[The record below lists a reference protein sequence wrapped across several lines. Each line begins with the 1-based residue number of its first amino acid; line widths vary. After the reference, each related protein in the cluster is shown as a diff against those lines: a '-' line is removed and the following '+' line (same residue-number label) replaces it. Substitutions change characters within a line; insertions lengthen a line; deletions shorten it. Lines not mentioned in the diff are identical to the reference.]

1 MDAHLATATRQPLLF
16 TTPSPGFSQGR
27 PDKLR
32 RLSVTLASPSNPMS
46 VAAAAESAAAAL
58 AYGIQLPATPLSPV
72 GTAAFGMTAA
82 APDHDDEHMADAF
95 ATPPQASRS
104 SAPSGSG
111 VRATL
116 SPLLLDSS
124 PSDGRLPSKKLKGAA
139 KLLYSP
145 GTDGN
150 AMPPTPPLTPRHDL
164 YPAAGVELP
173 ASPSPPPRPA
183 TISAR
188 ALQFHALHPLF
199 ASTYSLCE
207 ELGSGGFGFV
217 VRAERT
223 LDGSSVAVKFI
234 ERAKIPSHG
243 WVKSRSWGD
252 TPGLTQPSGPKLVPM
267 EAFVLRSIRHEGVV
281 AFIDLFEDDKYFYLV
296 RPVFLSR
303 ARSLQTV
310 DAVADSLPSFFR
322 PSQVME
328 HHGSPWQIPDKE
340 APVAAET
347 SASMGLSSS
356 AMAPTLTS
364 SWPRLAPGQ
373 QRVVTPTSSPTM
385 PTPLVLNPASPSPN
399 LLAPPR
405 PAPMERRSSCDL
417 FECASPPSSSS
428 RARSDLVADSRSL
441 AGIEQYRRF
450 DEATAKYVFAQIVEI
465 VYSLGLMGICHRD
478 LKDENLAIDNQ
489 FRVKLI
495 DFGSAVI
502 FDPRQPSPLY
512 QRFQGTKSFASAEIL
527 RGDLHQAP
535 PSEVWSLGVLLSILV
550 TGECPFV
557 DAEAAKA
564 GALSRPKVRLN
575 PEVEHLMHACLEVD
589 ISKRITISQ
598 IRRHPWM
605 SALFRPRA

>member
-1 MDAHLATATRQPLLF
+1 MDAHLASASRHPLLF

-27 PDKLR
+27 PDKAR
-32 RLSVTLASPSNPMS
+32 RLSVNLTSTTNPVS
-46 VAAAAESAAAAL
+46 VAAESAAL
-58 AYGIQLPATPLSPV
+58 AYGVQLPPTPLSPV
-72 GTAAFGMTAA
+72 AASAFGLTAA
-82 APDHDDEHMADAF
+82 APDDEPMADAF

-104 SAPSGSG
+104 SASMAPSGSG

-139 KLLYSP
+139 KLLHSP
-145 GTDGN
+145 TGD
-150 AMPPTPPLTPRHDL
+150 AMPPTPPLTPRHNL
-164 YPAAGVELP
+164 YPAGGVELP
-173 ASPSPPPRPA
+173 HSPSPPPRPA

-223 LDGSSVAVKFI
+223 HDGASVAVKFI

-296 RPVFLSR
+296 
-303 ARSLQTV
+303 
-310 DAVADSLPSFFR
+310 
-322 PSQVME
+322 ME

-340 APVAAET
+340 APAAET
-347 SASMGLSSS
+347 SSSLGLSSS

-364 SWPRLAPGQ
+364 SWPRVAPGQ

-385 PTPLVLNPASPSPN
+385 PTPLVLNPVSPSPN

-417 FECASPPSSSS
+417 FEC
-428 RARSDLVADSRSL
+428 
-441 AGIEQYRRF
+441 IEQYRRF

-564 GALSRPKVRLN
+564 GVLSRPKVRLN

-589 ISKRITISQ
+589 ISRRITISQ